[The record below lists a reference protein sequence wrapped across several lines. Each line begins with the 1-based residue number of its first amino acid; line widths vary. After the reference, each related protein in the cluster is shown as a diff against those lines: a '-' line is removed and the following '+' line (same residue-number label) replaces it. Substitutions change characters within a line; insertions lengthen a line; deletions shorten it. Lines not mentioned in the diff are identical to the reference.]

1 VDASGELGRAIADA
15 GGPDAPRELSA
26 RLRDLLDDELARG
39 QRELREKR
47 TGYPHPIA
55 IAIAPGEGALVAALP
70 LPVELRADTEV
81 VSPRGGAVAAAA
93 VGTLAEATDA
103 GRPASSADLALLLG
117 DFDGA
122 LALWYPAA
130 DPAAAVEYAQAA
142 LDDAFARMDRLR
154 AHTHV
159 LPGHVL
165 EGIQDLRAPIGSTHP
180 LRVAEAVARLG
191 GDPLD
196 EESIEA
202 LEPTLLA
209 LLEPSGKVA
218 RAHED
223 PDPVRRMARRILQRL
238 DGMGK
243 WGGYHTEFD
252 HLARGFARHDR
263 ALAYDVGEALVDAG
277 LLGGK
282 QSVGQRHV
290 FLNPRRSGDIHRL
303 IDDGELPRGLVLP
316 RPD

>member
-1 VDASGELGRAIADA
+1 VDASGELGREVAEA
-15 GGPDAPRELSA
+15 GGLDAPRELSA
-26 RLRDLLDDELARG
+26 RLRDLLGDELERG
-39 QRELREKR
+39 QQELREKR

-55 IAIAPGEGALVAALP
+55 VAVAPGDGALLAALP

-81 VSPRGGAVAAAA
+81 VTSRGGAVAAVA
-93 VGTLAEATDA
+93 VAKLVEATDP
-103 GRPASSADLALLLG
+103 GTPRSSEDLALLMG
-117 DFDGA
+117 DFDGS
-122 LALWYPAA
+122 LALWYPAT
-130 DPAAAVEYAQAA
+130 DPALAAEYAQAA
-142 LDDAFARMDRLR
+142 LDDAFAGLDRLR
-154 AHTHV
+154 ARTLV

-165 EGIQDLRAPIGSTHP
+165 EGVQDLRPPIGATHP

-196 EESIEA
+196 VDSVEPLEA
-202 LEPTLLA
+202 TLLA
-209 LLEPSGKVA
+209 LLEPSGTVA

-238 DGMGK
+238 HGMGK

-263 ALAYDVGEALVDAG
+263 ALAYDVGEALVASG

-290 FLNPRRSGDIHRL
+290 FLNPRRAGDIHRL
-303 IDDGELPRGLVLP
+303 IDEGELPAGLELP
-316 RPD
+316 RRD